1 MLEGPKK
8 FNSGKVRWIDICH
21 WVVDYFVIIWAGHIF
36 FGSITLDIK
45 EPTGMR
51 MSFPHIS
58 LVCLRGVLGPV
69 RDK

>member
-8 FNSGKVRWIDICH
+8 FSSGKVRWINIGH

-51 MSFPHIS
+51 MSMC
-58 LVCLRGVLGPV
+58 VCHPLRKWKILF
-69 RDK
+69 R